1 MHLVLLILWTR
12 PSADTTKTSIATNA
26 VAVAGAIVF
35 CMLSY
40 VEHIRSVQP
49 SLLLNVYF
57 LFTLLFDVAR
67 ARTLWMRKTNESG
80 DMIAL
85 AFTATVVLKFVI
97 LLFEA
102 TEKRWMLRPQYK
114 AYPPEAT
121 SGIINRS
128 FFVWI
133 NSLFWTGFGKL
144 LVIDDL
150 FALDKHLISERVHNK
165 MHAAWSQGMYPR

>member
-1 MHLVLLILWTR
+1 
-12 PSADTTKTSIATNA
+12 
-26 VAVAGAIVF
+26 
-35 CMLSY
+35 
-40 VEHIRSVQP
+40 
-49 SLLLNVYF
+49 
-57 LFTLLFDVAR
+57 
-67 ARTLWMRKTNESG
+67 MRKTNETG

-133 NSLFWTGFGKL
+133 NSLFWAGFGKL

-150 FALDKHLISERVHNK
+150 FALDKHLVSERVHTR
-165 MHAAWSQGMYPR
+165 MQAAWSQGMPPDFARVFNANRL